1 MTRKICEDGPT
12 YRDVLVN
19 IIKDCG
25 QDIIDRAEEMVS
37 EKCKGI
43 TDLNITIHIPANIYG
58 DEPII
63 TFSTDV
69 LCKTYLK
76 NRYDIEL

>member
-1 MTRKICEDGPT
+1 MSKILCQNGPT

-43 TDLNITIHIPANIYG
+43 RGVTITIDIPADIHG
-58 DEPII
+58 EDPTISF
-63 TFSTDV
+63 TTDV
-69 LCKTYLK
+69 VCKNYLK
-76 NRYDIEL
+76 NRFDVEL

>member
-1 MTRKICEDGPT
+1 MTREICENGPT

-37 EKCKGI
+37 EQCKGI
-43 TDLNITIHIPANIYG
+43 AGFDITIHIPSDIHG
-58 DEPII
+58 EQPII

-69 LCKTYLK
+69 VCKTYLK
-76 NRYDIEL
+76 NRYDVEL